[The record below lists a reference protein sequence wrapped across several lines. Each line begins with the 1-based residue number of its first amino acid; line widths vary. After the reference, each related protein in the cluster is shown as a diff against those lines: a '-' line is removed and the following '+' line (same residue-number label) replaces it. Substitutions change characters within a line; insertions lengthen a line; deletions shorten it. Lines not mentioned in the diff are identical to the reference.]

1 MTQSNARVVL
11 KSMREKSVKNRRP
24 RLFAGAI
31 KDVEGKPK
39 DGDPKDGSGKPK
51 DGSGKPGDPK
61 IQDAITLQ
69 LK

>member
-1 MTQSNARVVL
+1 MLYITAWDFN
-11 KSMREKSVKNRRP
+11 
-24 RLFAGAI
+24 GI
-31 KDVEGKPK
+31 
-39 DGDPKDGSGKPK
+39 GSAFRDLDAMPGEWT